1 MTQRMLSIG
10 FQSPTFV
17 VKEEMTLDNVL
28 ALLAHHVPDPAEM
41 ADAVT
46 FLDMHVMDSGRYDGT
61 NWSVW
66 FVTIHPT
73 EH

>member
-46 FLDMHVMDSGRYDGT
+46 FLGM
-61 NWSVW
+61 
-66 FVTIHPT
+66 
-73 EH
+73 